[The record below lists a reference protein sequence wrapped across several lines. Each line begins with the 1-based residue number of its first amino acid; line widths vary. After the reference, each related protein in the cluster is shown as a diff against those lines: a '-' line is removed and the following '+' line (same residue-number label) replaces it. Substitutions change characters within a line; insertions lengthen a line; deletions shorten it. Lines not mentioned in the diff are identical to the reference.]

1 MGGLEKNESI
11 SKEQLMFEKCKGDV
25 KIPPFDALKVQE
37 RLKKSVFNRFQS
49 IMSAYNLTGINFYKF
64 LGRGYQLNLPY
75 LTMQDIT
82 YALKVTPSYLL
93 CIDDVNRFE
102 EYRAGYISLG
112 DILHY
117 IYEENTMSDV
127 ELAKTLE
134 CSTTSLG
141 KVRHDGVL
149 PARKFIYNLA
159 KQFNLDINN
168 LYGYFK
174 K

>member
-1 MGGLEKNESI
+1 MGSLEKNESI

-25 KIPPFDALKVQE
+25 KIPTFDALKVQE
-37 RLKKSVFNRFQS
+37 RLKKSVFNCFQS

-117 IYEENTMSDV
+117 IYEENMMSDV
-127 ELAKTLE
+127 ALAKVIEFSKKKIVKL
-134 CSTTSLG
+134 
-141 KVRHDGVL
+141 RNDGVI